1 MRRALALLPC
11 LLFGCKPSRLAAV
24 SNDGRVAST
33 VASGT
38 SIAGRG
44 RVAEGGIALAW
55 SPDGQTLA
63 IAAKDGVILWPKGT
77 RLSSLTAP
85 LAWSP
90 TGDRLAGMGTK
101 GIEVR
106 DLASG
111 ERVLGAS
118 GTMPERLR
126 WMPDGR
132 VLAVQTHSLELGEGT
147 RLPRGAGTILDAM
160 PGADGGIVW
169 LEAGPIK
176 KPTDVLTVPLL
187 HGHWEPATGKETSAK
202 IATMSTLLGVASA
215 RRLTIPTRFALSPD
229 DERYAVAGIFVEA
242 GTRSLDRMRV
252 LTDRAKPTPAERD
265 ELARL
270 SKAARK
276 RSFVVR
282 FNAAGARTTV
292 WNETIASEEDGPTD
306 LAWSPDSRW
315 LAVAR
320 NSGTVR
326 IAAGE

>member
-1 MRRALALLPC
+1 MRRALALLPL

-33 VASGT
+33 VVSGT

-63 IAAKDGVILWPKGT
+63 IAAKDGVLFWPKGN
-77 RLSSLTAP
+77 RLAGLTAP

-90 TGDRLAGMGTK
+90 TGDRLAGMGEK
-101 GIEVR
+101 GVEVR

-111 ERVLGAS
+111 ARTLGAP

-126 WMPDGR
+126 WTANGR
-132 VLAVQTHSLELGEGT
+132 VLVVQAHSLDIEGKIVQ
-147 RLPRGAGTILDAM
+147 RSAGTILDAM
-160 PGADGGIVW
+160 PRADGSVGW
-169 LEAGPIK
+169 LESGPTK
-176 KPTDVLTVPLL
+176 TPTGILTAPLL
-187 HGHWEPATGKETSAK
+187 HGRWDLATGGVTVTK

-229 DERYAVAGIFVEA
+229 GDRYAVAGIFVEA
-242 GTRSLDRMRV
+242 GTRSLDRMRA
-252 LTDRAKPTPAERD
+252 LTDKAKPTPVERN

-282 FNAAGARTTV
+282 FSAVGVRTTV

-306 LAWSPDSRW
+306 LAWSPDGRW